1 MSARI
6 SWIWL
11 AERQNIGAVTVAGL
25 LEALGSADAVFAA
38 DRRTLTTCACVL
50 SKRQVDALC
59 DKDTSRAVLI
69 IENCAKLGVSILT
82 LDDAGYPDR
91 LRAIADPPPVLYVRG
106 SLPDLDVLPGISV
119 VGTRSCTA
127 YGEETA
133 QAIGSA
139 LAETGFVTVS
149 GMAKGIDG
157 MAQRGALRAGG
168 LTVAVLA
175 GGVDICYPQSNLA
188 LMGDILLRGALVSE
202 HPPGTEHRAEFF
214 PPRNRII
221 SGLTV
226 ATVVVEASSMRSG
239 AIITAH
245 HALEQGRDVYAVPG
259 ALNAKQSA
267 GCLQL
272 IEQGEAALLAS
283 PASLVRAYGGLLPR
297 QPDQARVRQAFLRQT
312 GMKPQP
318 AVKNVWDDI
327 QKREERGRVRR
338 EAPKAETPKPLPDYL
353 SAEERQIAALV
364 QQGASSPAEIIER
377 CDLAA
382 ARVMAIITMLE
393 MDGVLH
399 HERGKLALF

>member
-1 MSARI
+1 M
-6 SWIWL
+6 
-11 AERQNIGAVTVAGL
+11 
-25 LEALGSADAVFAA
+25 
-38 DRRTLTTCACVL
+38 
-50 SKRQVDALC
+50 
-59 DKDTSRAVLI
+59 
-69 IENCAKLGVSILT
+69 
-82 LDDAGYPDR
+82 
-91 LRAIADPPPVLYVRG
+91 
-106 SLPDLDVLPGISV
+106 
-119 VGTRSCTA
+119 
-127 YGEETA
+127 
-133 QAIGSA
+133 
-139 LAETGFVTVS
+139 
-149 GMAKGIDG
+149 
-157 MAQRGALRAGG
+157 
-168 LTVAVLA
+168 
-175 GGVDICYPQSNLA
+175 
-188 LMGDILLRGALVSE
+188 
-202 HPPGTEHRAEFF
+202 
-214 PPRNRII
+214 
-221 SGLTV
+221 
-226 ATVVVEASSMRSG
+226 
-239 AIITAH
+239 
-245 HALEQGRDVYAVPG
+245 ALEQGRDVYAVPG

-399 HERGKLALF
+399 RERGKLALF